1 MRSGGR
7 GQKVRGPLLAPRLRR
22 GWETMAG
29 QTACTALEPRGRG
42 HVRPAQGPKKC
53 PCMASYLVSSGP
65 QTPSYL
71 LLCVTYVTIL
81 TPSSAPGPRTCHTI
95 TGAGAQKMPPKT
107 DCSLYWW
114 VLRLYPF
121 ISVSVSAMCPHPP
134 MSPIVP
140 INLASGAF

>member
-7 GQKVRGPLLAPRLRR
+7 GQKVRGPLLPPRLRR
-22 GWETMAG
+22 GRETMAG

-42 HVRPAQGPKKC
+42 HVRPAQGPKKY

-65 QTPSYL
+65 QTASYL

-95 TGAGAQKMPPKT
+95 TGAGAQKNAT
-107 DCSLYWW
+107 QNGLLLILVGLEALSLY
-114 VLRLYPF
+114 F
-121 ISVSVSAMCPHPP
+121 C
-134 MSPIVP
+134 
-140 INLASGAF
+140 